1 MLLLREHGAVPK
13 GLCTEAER
21 ELLLTGEF
29 RLCGSQHGLVY
40 FVLSVARKK
49 KKKKGECE
57 EMNPAA
63 AKHRPDTA
71 LSNHPRF
78 RVGLLARA
86 QLLLLL
92 CPCLSSSFTWL
103 MKL

>member
-1 MLLLREHGAVPK
+1 MLLLRERGAAPE

-40 FVLSVARKK
+40 FVLSVARKR
-49 KKKKGECE
+49 KKKGEYE